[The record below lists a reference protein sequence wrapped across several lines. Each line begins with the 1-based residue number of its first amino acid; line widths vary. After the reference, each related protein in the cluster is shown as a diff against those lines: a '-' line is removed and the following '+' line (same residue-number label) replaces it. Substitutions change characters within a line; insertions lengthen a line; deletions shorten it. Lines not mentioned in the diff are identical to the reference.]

1 MKISYSLI
9 FAALGLKSSLVIFL
23 LLVIRQAAIQAE
35 VAISGVPF
43 MDNGRKK
50 RQTTD
55 QRNKIEEILD
65 REFCGSIQNF
75 LTGNTCRIQSIQYK
89 DNGSG
94 GILVNFLIIIGPFA
108 ALLSTIV
115 AQLKST
121 NDGLDMIEGF
131 QFVPGVI
138 SGKSLSVICMLTFDF
153 RFALILIL
161 LAKVSI
167 FKNFMRIEQKLWIF
181 Y

>member
-1 MKISYSLI
+1 MCSSIGRTADLIGPRLIRRVLFSCYISLVM
-9 FAALGLKSSLVIFL
+9 AGASSLWMDLGKIWPEAVVQL
-23 LLVIRQAAIQAE
+23 PR
-35 VAISGVPF
+35 G
-43 MDNGRKK
+43 DNGRKK

-108 ALLSTIV
+108 SLLSTIV
-115 AQLKST
+115 AQLKSA
-121 NDGLDMIEGF
+121 NDGLDMIEEF
-131 QFVPGVI
+131 QFLPGVI
-138 SGKSLSVICMLTFDF
+138 SGK
-153 RFALILIL
+153 LISAI
-161 LAKVSI
+161 
-167 FKNFMRIEQKLWIF
+167 
-181 Y
+181 